1 MKKEEPVKR
10 KEKEP
15 NFQENTFT
23 NAYLHHLRIHQN
35 RIETEQAYKDNDL
48 QRWFKGLRV
57 GFSHIVFKLTP
68 EEEKQLLDYIEQVRT
83 LVKENKREEA
93 TLLLHQIDILQMK
106 LLHKY
111 QLIFPK
117 FELRTGIDK
126 IESRYNDVNF
136 DDL

>member
-1 MKKEEPVKR
+1 MKKEEPTKR

-35 RIETEQAYKDNDL
+35 RMEIEQAYKDNDL
-48 QRWFKGLRV
+48 QRWYKGLRV
-57 GFSHIVFKLTP
+57 GYSHIVFKLSDT
-68 EEEKQLLDYIEQVRT
+68 EAKELLDNIEKARE

-93 TLLLHQIDILQMK
+93 TELLHKIDIEEMK

-117 FELRTGIDK
+117 FETRTGIDK
-126 IESRYNDVNF
+126 LESRYNDINF
-136 DDL
+136 DEI